1 MTTMILPAQPEPGRA
16 GGRRRRPRRTAGD
29 VIRGVVGLFGELALT
44 TGLVMLLLAA
54 WVLYGKTFETHQEQ
68 DQLTQ
73 GLDEQWSQPVGP
85 DSEPL
90 PGSAHSRLYIPSLDL
105 DWVVV
110 HGVTQDDIR
119 HAPGHYPDSAE
130 PGQVGNYA
138 IAAHRSPGMFWDV
151 DLLQEGDP
159 IVLEGQENFYTYEV
173 IGDEVVTPDQ
183 THVVGPDPFDPDN
196 DEPERALVT
205 LTTCYPKLSNEK
217 RLIVY
222 AELAD
227 TRPKDQGMPES
238 IAHMAPAAAQNEE
251 G

>member
-1 MTTMILPAQPEPGRA
+1 M
-16 GGRRRRPRRTAGD
+16 
-29 VIRGVVGLFGELALT
+29 VGLVGELALT
-44 TGLVMLLLAA
+44 AGLVMLLLAA
-54 WVLYGKTFETHQEQ
+54 WELHGKQIEVDRGQEQ
-68 DQLTQ
+68 LAT
-73 GLDEQWSQPVGP
+73 GLDEQWSQTAGP
-85 DSEPL
+85 DAEPL
-90 PGSAHSRLYIPSLDL
+90 PGSAHSRMYIPSLDL

-110 HGVTQDDIR
+110 HGVTQEDIR

-151 DLLQEGDP
+151 DLLEEGDA
-159 IVLEGQENFYTYEV
+159 IVLEDRENFHTYEV
-173 IGDEVVTPDQ
+173 IGNEVVTPDRVD
-183 THVVGPDPFDPDN
+183 VVGPDPFDPGN

-222 AELAD
+222 AELSD

-238 IAHMAPAAAQNEE
+238 IAHMAPDTENQE